1 VASEVPVSTDKT
13 ILLVDDDEDVR
24 HALRLLFEFEGYEVV
39 GEAGDGMEAVALARQ
54 LQPNFV
60 VLDYLMPKMSGDK
73 TAAVL
78 RGISPESRI
87 VAFSAVLDRKPEWAD
102 AFLNKERISEI
113 APLLAGMVEMGTE
126 SDGTS

>member
-1 VASEVPVSTDKT
+1 VTDKKT

-24 HALRLLFEFEGYEVV
+24 HALRLLFEFEGYEVA
-39 GEAGDGMEAVALARQ
+39 GEAGDGMEAIALARQ
-54 LQPNFV
+54 FQPSFV

-87 VAFSAVLDRKPEWAD
+87 VAFSAVLQKKPDWAD
-102 AFLNKERISEI
+102 AYLNKERISEI
-113 APLLAGMVEMGTE
+113 APLLAELVEME
-126 SDGTS
+126 SGSD